1 MDGLYIAS
9 PDTFHVSGRNFCH
22 IMSVFLRRLG
32 FFRLQSRAFT
42 DLACDNDTLSVTWS
56 TGIMFDATVT
66 SVPGKLAKRLTDR
79 IVEGSKY
86 PILGLVI
93 ISRQPP

>member
-1 MDGLYIAS
+1 MVGIFVTL
-9 PDTFHVSGRNFCH
+9 CQ
-22 IMSVFLRRLG
+22 
-32 FFRLQSRAFT
+32 FFSADLAFS
-42 DLACDNDTLSVTWS
+42 DCKAGPYAELACDNDTLSVTWS

-66 SVPGKLAKRLTDR
+66 SVPGELAKRITDR
-79 IVEGSKY
+79 IVDGSKY